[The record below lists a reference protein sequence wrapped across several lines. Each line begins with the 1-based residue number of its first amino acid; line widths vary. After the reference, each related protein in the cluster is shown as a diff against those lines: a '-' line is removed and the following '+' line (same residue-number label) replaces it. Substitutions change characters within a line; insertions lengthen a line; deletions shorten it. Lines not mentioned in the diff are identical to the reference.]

1 MHLLQQLRWPFVS
14 HRKLTT
20 VEQIGKVIH
29 LTEAEKTGIANSLN
43 QLRMASTPYYA
54 SLMDPN
60 DPRCPIRIRAV
71 PTTIETEICQ
81 DDLLDPLHKA
91 VDSPAPTLCRGQTPC
106 KPRWRQRSVCP
117 VDPLQPAIPTPRS
130 VFPANRIGNRSLWG
144 DKIQSLGDSITEGYY
159 RYALFKN
166 LVKANYDFDYVGS
179 GYEACMV

>member
-1 MHLLQQLRWPFVS
+1 
-14 HRKLTT
+14 
-20 VEQIGKVIH
+20 
-29 LTEAEKTGIANSLN
+29 
-43 QLRMASTPYYA
+43 
-54 SLMDPN
+54 MDPN

-81 DDLLDPLHKA
+81 DDLLDPLHEA
-91 VDSPAPTLCRGQTPC
+91 
-106 KPRWRQRSVCP
+106 
-117 VDPLQPAIPTPRS
+117 AIPRPQPFAGGRR
-130 VFPANRIGNRSLWG
+130 PASRIGNRSLWG